1 MLSKNRI
8 VKWVMVV
15 ATVLLAAIRSV
26 TDMEADQTSDDL

>member
-8 VKWVMVV
+8 FKWVMVV
-15 ATVLLAAIRSV
+15 ATFLLAAIRSV

>member
-8 VKWVMVV
+8 FKWVMVV

-26 TDMEADQTSDDL
+26 TDMEVDQTSDDL

>member
-8 VKWVMVV
+8 FKWVMVV
-15 ATVLLAAIRSV
+15 AMVLLAAIRSV